1 MQYQVDTPI
10 LNHNQ
15 LQAQQNKDLL
25 KQKKVFMINIMSAPG
40 AGKTTL
46 LEKSIDLL
54 KNNLKLAV
62 IEGDLATALDAERI
76 AKKGVP
82 VIQINTNGGCHLDA
96 RMIGEKLELFDLDDL
111 DLVIV
116 ENVGNLVCP
125 AEFDLG
131 EDLRIVVL
139 STAEGND
146 KVTKYPVIFRQ
157 SHVLLVNK
165 IDLIPFTDFTLE
177 RLYQDSQLV
186 NKDLLVMEASAR
198 TGQGI
203 KEWCEWLEKASRSKE

>member
-1 MQYQVDTPI
+1 MQYQVGTPI

-15 LQAQQNKDLL
+15 LQAQQNKDFL

-46 LEKSIDLL
+46 LEKTIDLL
-54 KNNLKLAV
+54 KDKLKLAV
-62 IEGDLATALDAERI
+62 IEGDLATAQDADRI

-82 VIQINTNGGCHLDA
+82 VVQINTNGGCHLDA
-96 RMIGEKLELFDLDDL
+96 RMIRDKLELFDLDDL
-111 DLVIV
+111 ELVIV

-131 EDLRIVVL
+131 EDLRVVVL

-165 IDLIPFTDFTLE
+165 MDLIPFTDFNIE
-177 RLYQDSQLV
+177 RLHQDSQLV
-186 NKDLLVMEASAR
+186 NKGLMVMEVSAR

-203 KEWCEWLEKASRSKE
+203 KEWCVWLEKTSRSKE

>member
-1 MQYQVDTPI
+1 MQYQVGTPI

-15 LQAQQNKDLL
+15 LLARQIKDLL
-25 KQKKVFMINIMSAPG
+25 KQKQVFMINMMSSPG

-54 KNNLKLAV
+54 KDKLKLAV
-62 IEGDLATALDAERI
+62 IEGDLATAQDAERI

-82 VIQINTNGGCHLDA
+82 VVQINTNGGCHLDA
-96 RMIGEKLELFDLDDL
+96 GMIKEKLALFDLDDL
-111 DLVIV
+111 ELVIV

-131 EDLRIVVL
+131 ENLRVVVL

-165 IDLIPFTDFTLE
+165 IDLIPYTDFDLA
-177 RLYQDSQLV
+177 RLFQDAEMINQ
-186 NKDLLVMEASAR
+186 DLKIMEISAR

-203 KEWCEWLEKASRSKE
+203 KEWCRWLEKASRLKA